1 VKPRILFVLLA
12 LSVLSLTTAVGSTAA
27 AAEPK
32 PIHVGWTGG
41 SNWTSLPDR
50 VAMER
55 GFFEKDAKPQ
65 EVVDWTFA
73 ERARR

>member
-1 VKPRILFVLLA
+1 MKLCILFVLLA

-32 PIHVGWTGG
+32 PINVGWTGG
-41 SNWTSLPDR
+41 SSWTSLPDR

-55 GFFEKDAKPQ
+55 GFKPRQ
-65 EVVDWTFA
+65 A
-73 ERARR
+73 A